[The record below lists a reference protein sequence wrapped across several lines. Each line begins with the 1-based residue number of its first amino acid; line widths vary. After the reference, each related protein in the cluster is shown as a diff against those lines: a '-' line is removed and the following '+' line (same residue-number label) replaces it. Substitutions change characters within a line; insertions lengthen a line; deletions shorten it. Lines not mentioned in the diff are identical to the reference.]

1 MKLTPTMLASMPSA
15 KKMPRVEEAAEKK
28 AAETGERIA
37 SALENQ
43 GEVLQSS
50 SQAQVAVVEQL
61 GLRLQMQQ
69 AEMNE
74 SLRKIHEGLAKS
86 QSYEFTMKRDAN
98 GALASVVARPMKA
111 D

>member
-1 MKLTPTMLASMPSA
+1 MNLTPAMLAAMPSA
-15 KKMPRVEEAAEKK
+15 RKKPRPEEAIEKK

-37 SALENQ
+37 SAVESQ
-43 GEVLQSS
+43 GEAIRSAA
-50 SQAQVAVVEQL
+50 QAQVAAVEQL

-69 AEMNE
+69 AEAAE
-74 SLRKIHEGLAKS
+74 ALRKISEGLAKS